1 MGSLTCSIST
11 EDWAWLCELLADIRA
26 YDDIALCCYEDMQR
40 AVSCLESLEAA
51 V

>member
-1 MGSLTCSIST
+1 MSKLTFSIDT
-11 EDWAWLCELLADIRA
+11 KDWIWLCEMLADIRA
-26 YDDIALCCYEDMQR
+26 YDELEPVMVEDMER